1 MRTWRFMV
9 LTLQA
14 WLAILASGMALAD
27 SAEPSDS
34 LETITVTAEK
44 RAENIQNVPLSIVA
58 VTGQT
63 LVDNGISNA
72 SELGKIVPSLQIN
85 NSTFSGGVIL
95 RIRGFG
101 SAPNSGTDSDV
112 ASYIDGVFI
121 PRPGAIL
128 SSFLDVQN
136 LEVLNGPQ
144 GTLSGRNAVVG
155 AISINSNAPSM
166 TKESLDATLEGGN
179 YGTYAATGIAN
190 VPVTDNFALR
200 FAVKGTST
208 EGDYYNHLDDRTYG
222 KTNSAVG
229 RVSAKWDPAENL
241 SWTVRLDGAN
251 TTGDGVY
258 PATVVA
264 DTASPAQLAALST
277 FNTRFGGSPQ
287 VYSYPPSYSFNQ
299 YFSQPYLRDHQ
310 LGATSDLTW
319 NLSPVLTAR
328 LLDSYRD
335 WENKQLAGD
344 TGDTSLNLLNIYQS
358 NSSKAQSH
366 ELQLISDKDAFA
378 NGKLGF
384 TSGLYFFREKF
395 GLDTDINAGAELCR
409 AVYTSIDRPFLIPRC
424 DAGPQADAGF
434 TEFSQTVDSYAGY
447 VQVNYAIL
455 PSVEL
460 DLGTRESYDKKTGV
474 YSQTAQN
481 ALAVGTL
488 LGNEGPD
495 ALNFSSDRPSFR
507 ASLSWH
513 ASDQIMVFATFSTG
527 YKSGGF
533 NTGSSPTPL
542 VTAANAQGRNFADET
557 ADDYELGLK
566 SIFWDSKFLF
576 NATLFDTEL
585 KNFQDRSFNGVGFV
599 VRNAGDVRSRGLD
612 LDGRFRATQNF
623 SVTYAA
629 TFLDA
634 FYSKADDSPGL
645 EGCTT
650 LCPTVQNLTGQT
662 ISYAPK
668 AHATGGLQW
677 ESNAIGSGYIL
688 TGAANENYTSSFLTV
703 NTNNPQSR
711 VSGYVTTDLRLRLTS
726 PNDRWYLEAFGT
738 NVLDRRYYVATIA
751 QPLGTIM
758 GINNPLTG
766 ASIFRGFLGDPARYG
781 LRANVK
787 F

>member
-1 MRTWRFMV
+1 MRTGRVV
-9 LTLQA
+9 LLTSQA
-14 WLAILASGMALAD
+14 CLAVLANGMALAD
-27 SAEPSDS
+27 NAEPSDS
-34 LETITVTAEK
+34 LETITVTAQK
-44 RAENIQNVPLSIVA
+44 RTENIQNVPLSIMA
-58 VTGQT
+58 VTGQA
-63 LVDNGISNA
+63 LLDNGVNNA
-72 SELGKIVPSLQIN
+72 SDLGKVVPSLQIN
-85 NSTFSGGVIL
+85 NTTFSGGVIL

-112 ASYIDGVFI
+112 AAYVDSVFI

-128 SSFLDVQN
+128 STFLDVQN
-136 LEVLNGPQ
+136 VEVLNGPQ

-155 AISINSNAPSM
+155 AISVNSVAPS
-166 TKESLDATLEGGN
+166 TSKESFETTIEGGN

-190 VPVTDNFALR
+190 VPITDNFALR

-222 KTNSAVG
+222 KNNSAVG
-229 RVSAKWDPAENL
+229 RISAKWDPAENL
-241 SWTVRLDGAN
+241 SWTVRVDGAN

-264 DTASPAQLAALST
+264 NTASPAQLAALAT

-287 VYSYPPSYSFNQ
+287 VYSYPPSFSFNQ

-310 LGATSDLTW
+310 VGVASDVSW

-366 ELQLISDKDAFA
+366 ELQLISDKGAFA

-384 TSGLYFFREKF
+384 TSGLYFFREKY
-395 GLDTDINAGAELCR
+395 GLDTVINAGSQLCT
-409 AVYTSIDRPFLIPRC
+409 AVFTSVGRPFLIPGC
-424 DAGPQADAGF
+424 AAGPQTDAGL

-455 PSVEL
+455 PNVEL

-474 YSQTAQN
+474 YSQISHN
-481 ALAVGTL
+481 PLAVGSL
-488 LGNEGPD
+488 LVNEGTD
-495 ALNFSSDRPSFR
+495 GLSFSSDRPSFR

-513 ASDQIMVFATFSTG
+513 ATDQIMVFGTFSTG

-533 NTGSSPTPL
+533 NTGTSPTPL
-542 VTAANAQGRNFADET
+542 VTAANPQGRNFSDET
-557 ADDYELGLK
+557 AEDYELGMK
-566 SIFWDSKFLF
+566 SIFWDGKFLL

-599 VRNAGDVRSRGLD
+599 VRNAGDVRSKGID
-612 LDGRFRATQNF
+612 LDGRVRATRNF
-623 SVTYAA
+623 SVTYGA
-629 TFLDA
+629 TLLDA
-634 FYSKADDSPGL
+634 YYSKADESPGL

-668 AHATGGLQW
+668 AHTTTGLQW
-677 ESNAIGSGYIL
+677 DSNAIGSGYVV
-688 TGAANENYTSSFLTV
+688 TAAANENYTSSFLTV

-711 VSGYVTTDLRLRLTS
+711 VAGYATTDLRLRLAS

-738 NVLDRRYYVATIA
+738 NVLDRHYYVATIP
-751 QPLGTIM
+751 QPLGSVM
-758 GINNPLTG
+758 GINNGMTG
-766 ASIFRGFLGDPARYG
+766 ATIFRGFLGDPARYG
-781 LRANVK
+781 LRVNVK

>member
-1 MRTWRFMV
+1 MRTWRLLV
-9 LTLQA
+9 LSSPA
-14 WLAILASGMALAD
+14 WLATMASGVASAD
-27 SAEPSDS
+27 TAEPSDS

-44 RAENIQNVPLSIVA
+44 RTENIQNVPLSITA

-63 LVDNGISNA
+63 LQDNGVHSA
-72 SELGKIVPSLQIN
+72 SDLGKIVPSLQIN
-85 NSTFSGGVIL
+85 NTTFSGGVVL

-112 ASYIDGVFI
+112 ASYVDGVFI

-128 SSFLDVQN
+128 TSFLDVQN
-136 LEVLNGPQ
+136 VEVLNGPQ

-155 AISINSNAPSM
+155 AISINSAAPVLG
-166 TKESLDATLEGGN
+166 KESVEATVEGGN

-190 VPVTDNFALR
+190 VPVNDEFALR
-200 FAVKGTST
+200 VAVKGTST

-222 KTNSAVG
+222 KSNSAIG
-229 RVSAKWDPAENL
+229 RISAKWEPAQNL
-241 SWTVRLDGAN
+241 SWTARLDGAN
-251 TTGDGVY
+251 TTGDGAY
-258 PATVVA
+258 PPTVVSN
-264 DTASPAQLAALST
+264 TASPAQLAALSA

-287 VYSYPPSYSFNQ
+287 VYSYPPSFSFNQ

-310 LGATSDLTW
+310 VGVASDLSW
-319 NLSPVLTAR
+319 NPTPVLTAR
-328 LLDSYRD
+328 LIDSYRD

-344 TGDTSLNLLNIYQS
+344 TGDTSLDLLNIYQS

-366 ELQLISDKDAFA
+366 ELQFLSDKDAFA
-378 NGKLGF
+378 DGKLGF
-384 TSGLYFFREKF
+384 TSGLYFFREKY
-395 GLDTDINAGAELCR
+395 GLGTGINAGSQLCT
-409 AVYTSIDRPFLIPRC
+409 AVFTSVDRPFLIPGC
-424 DAGPQADAGF
+424 KAGLQADAGV

-455 PSVEL
+455 PSLEL

-474 YSQTAQN
+474 YSQTARN

-495 ALNFSSDRPSFR
+495 ALTFSSDRPSYR
-507 ASLSWH
+507 ATLSWH
-513 ASDQIMVFATFSTG
+513 ATDQIMVFGTFSTG

-542 VTAANAQGRNFADET
+542 VTAANPEGRNFSDET
-557 ADDYELGLK
+557 ADDVELGIK
-566 SIFWDSKFLF
+566 SIFWDNKILL
-576 NATLFDTEL
+576 NATLFDTAL
-585 KNFQDRSFNGVGFV
+585 KNFQDRSFNGVSFV
-599 VRNAGDVRSRGLD
+599 IRNAGDVRSKGLD
-612 LDGRFRATQNF
+612 LDGRFRATPNL

-629 TFLDA
+629 TLLDA
-634 FYSKADDSPGL
+634 YYSKADDEPGL

-662 ISYAPK
+662 INYAPK

-677 ESNAIGSGYIL
+677 DSDAIGSGYVI
-688 TGAANENYTSSFLTV
+688 TGAANENYTSSMLTE

-711 VSGYVTTDLRLRLTS
+711 VSGYVTTDLRLRLAS
-726 PNDRWYLEAFGT
+726 PNDRWYVEAFGT
-738 NVLDRRYYVATIA
+738 NVLDRRYYVSTIA
-751 QPLGTIM
+751 QPLGSIM

-766 ASIFRGFLGDPARYG
+766 ATIFRGYLGDPARYG
-781 LRANVK
+781 LRANMK